1 MRFGLAASFLE
12 RVTVRTPFLNSALM
26 LASSMMAGIE
36 KDRLNTAHTDA
47 RCARSAP
54 SVSRLRIAGRPSKSG
69 RCFPAGYPRIV
80 DRPPA
85 IRLSGQW
92 RPRFLRYRRAE
103 PKPKH
108 RQALRSANRGPCRQT
123 GGSFPVAVDSTHG
136 RESNERHCL
145 SSPIHPLSKDVFN
158 SFQIFV

>member
-36 KDRLNTAHTDA
+36 KDRLNGPYG
-47 RCARSAP
+47 RSLRKNRP
-54 SVSRLRIAGRPSKSG
+54 SVSRLRIADRPSKSG

-85 IRLSGQW
+85 TQLSGQW
-92 RPRFLRYRRAE
+92 RPRFPGYRRAE
-103 PKPKH
+103 P
-108 RQALRSANRGPCRQT
+108 T
-123 GGSFPVAVDSTHG
+123 
-136 RESNERHCL
+136 
-145 SSPIHPLSKDVFN
+145 
-158 SFQIFV
+158 

>member
-103 PKPKH
+103 PNRNIGRLSVPPIEDRAVK
-108 RQALRSANRGPCRQT
+108 QAVHFLLQ
-123 GGSFPVAVDSTHG
+123 
-136 RESNERHCL
+136 
-145 SSPIHPLSKDVFN
+145 
-158 SFQIFV
+158 